1 VGSVI
6 GKVLI
11 VMILFVANVATGVGV
26 VYSKHSMRKSFIELQ
41 SMQNNFDELQIEW
54 GRFQLEQSAWSTHGR
69 VEKIAREK
77 LNMGLVHQER
87 LVFLKTD

>member
-1 VGSVI
+1 VGGMI
-6 GKVLI
+6 GKVVI
-11 VMILFVANVATGVGV
+11 VAVLFIANVATGVGV

>member
-1 VGSVI
+1 MI
-6 GKVLI
+6 GKLI
-11 VMILFVANVATGVGV
+11 IIVILFIANVATGVGV

-77 LNMGLVHQER
+77 LNMGLVHEER
-87 LVFLKTD
+87 LVFLKNN

>member
-1 VGSVI
+1 MLGRVLLVI
-6 GKVLI
+6 VLLI
-11 VMILFVANVATGVGV
+11 ANVATGVGV

-41 SMQNNFDELQIEW
+41 STQNNFDELQIEW
-54 GRFQLEQSAWSTHGR
+54 GRYQLEQSAWATHGR

-77 LNMGLVHQER
+77 LNMSLVHKKR

>member
-1 VGSVI
+1 MLGRMLLVI
-6 GKVLI
+6 VLFI
-11 VMILFVANVATGVGV
+11 ANVATGVGV

-54 GRFQLEQSAWSTHGR
+54 GRLQLEQSAWATHGR

-77 LNMGLVHQER
+77 LNMGLVHKER
-87 LVFLKTD
+87 LVFLIKN

>member
-1 VGSVI
+1 MIARISLI
-6 GKVLI
+6 LVLFI
-11 VMILFVANVATGVGV
+11 ANVATGVGV

-54 GRFQLEQSAWSTHGR
+54 GRFQLEQSAWATHGR

-77 LNMGLVHQER
+77 LNMGLVHEER
-87 LVFLKTD
+87 LVFLKTE

>member
-1 VGSVI
+1 MLGRVI
-6 GKVLI
+6 LILVL
-11 VMILFVANVATGVGV
+11 FAANVATAVGV

-41 SMQNNFDELQIEW
+41 SMQYNFDELQIQW
-54 GRFQLEQSAWSTHGR
+54 GRYQLEQSAWATHGR

-77 LNMGLVHQER
+77 LNMGLVHRER